1 MKKLFGEKDIE
12 PILQRLDRLTNDE
25 ARTTAAETL
34 RVVYSLVQEMS
45 KQTYFT
51 RRRLV
56 VERVF
61 LKDGKASVDR
71 VWEALGV
78 FSW

>member
-1 MKKLFGEKDIE
+1 MFGEKDIE
-12 PILQRLDRLTNDE
+12 SILQRLDRLMNDE

-34 RVVYSLVQEMS
+34 SVVYSLVQEMS
-45 KQTYFT
+45 KQTYST

-61 LKDGKASVDR
+61 LIDGKASVDS

-78 FSW
+78 FY

>member
-1 MKKLFGEKDIE
+1 MFGEKDIE
-12 PILQRLDRLTNDE
+12 SILQRLDRLMNDE

-45 KQTYFT
+45 KQTYST

-61 LKDGKASVDR
+61 LIDGKASVDS

-78 FSW
+78 FY